1 MKKLFYSEILRKY
14 YDTEEDC
21 LKAEEEYN
29 EKHKAELVAK
39 AEKTAKAKEVEEAYK
54 KYIELRSAFIKKY
67 GQFHMTLTDKDLP
80 TNSVF
85 DIFDR
90 FWF

>member
-1 MKKLFYSEILRKY
+1 MKKLFYSEILKKY
-14 YDTEEDC
+14 YDTEEEC
-21 LKAEEEYN
+21 LKDEN
-29 EKHKAELVAK
+29 EWNEQHKAELAAK

-54 KYIELRSAFIKKY
+54 KYIELRSEFIKKY

-80 TNSVF
+80 TNSLF

-90 FWF
+90 IWF

>member
-14 YDTEEDC
+14 YDTEESC

-29 EKHKAELVAK
+29 EKHKAELLAK
-39 AEKTAKAKEVEEAYK
+39 EKKTAKAKEVEEAYK
-54 KYIELRSAFIKKY
+54 KYIELRSAFIKEY